1 MAAVALRH
9 VRIGALAV
17 LLATAGMPVFAQQA
31 PTGGVGLRAT
41 ESQPLSRTDRGN
53 AWKLIG
59 AHQFSTNFGLEA
71 AYGDLGRYGYASGI
85 TGLSAAG
92 NVRMRA
98 WSLAGTGQLALSRD
112 WSLSGKVG
120 MGSNLVD
127 LSRVGGPL
135 GPSPWLPNPA
145 IGGADLLLGV
155 GLGYHFGRG
164 FGLRF
169 EYENY
174 GAAKLPGSNAPKS
187 DSWAV
192 NLRYSF

>member
-1 MAAVALRH
+1 MAAVDLRL
-9 VRIGALAV
+9 VRSGLLCV
-17 LLATAGMPVFAQQA
+17 LLAAGGGLAFAQQA
-31 PTGGVGLRAT
+31 PSGGVGLRAVDAP
-41 ESQPLSRTDRGN
+41 SLSRADRGN

-59 AHQFSTNFGLEA
+59 AHQFSPSFGLEA
-71 AYGDLGRYGYASGI
+71 AYGDLGRYGYASGV
-85 TGLSAAG
+85 TGLSATG

-98 WSLAGTGQLALSRD
+98 WSLAGTGQLALARD

-120 MGSNLVD
+120 VGGNLFD

-135 GPSPWLPNPA
+135 GPSPWLPNPS

-155 GLGYHFGRG
+155 GLGYYFGRG

-174 GAAKLPGSNAPKS
+174 GAARLPGSSAPRG
-187 DSWAV
+187 DNWAV